1 MNDLNGVAA
10 MSIIKDLSFRFKLI
24 LLVLPALLGLLYF
37 AGLNMLNLTEVR
49 SSSADIQQLVSISSY
64 NNGLVHE
71 LQKERGATAGFLN
84 SRGATFGDLLKGQQL
99 HTDSALTD
107 RENFLGSLE
116 NSVEHPQ
123 VNNQLKNIRSELNK
137 LKNIRQQVNNQNI
150 SAKDAIDYYTAL
162 NTRLLSVTAVI
173 AQLSEDGL
181 TANQLQ
187 SYYNFLQ
194 GKERAG
200 IERAVL
206 STVFNMDQFNQQTY
220 KHFIELVTE
229 QDTYFDTFSKS
240 ASSEHLQFFNT
251 SMNDQSVINTYNMR
265 AKALEK
271 SSTGQFGIDSSTWF
285 DQSTG
290 RINQLKRVEDQLT
303 EDVLSLTAR
312 RYSNANQ
319 AVIVN
324 GTSVLVLIL
333 IVITFGFAL
342 VRGLTRQLNSLSK
355 SMMEASEERLLSA
368 RAEVLSQDE
377 LGKIAEQFNSMICIF
392 EGIIQEIGS
401 KSDQLATISEETS
414 SSVDN
419 NHRNLESQRA
429 ETTMVATAM
438 EEMTATVQEVASST
452 SATADAANHV
462 DKVTEDG
469 VEIVANTI
477 DKIDTLVKEMNHAN
491 QRISELNVSSNN
503 IFAVVDVIKSVAE
516 QTNLLAL
523 NAAIE
528 AARAGDQGRGFAV
541 VADEVRSLA
550 QRTQE
555 STTEIET
562 LISKFQDDSGLVST
576 AINNCTSTA
585 TSTAQKA
592 HDMEEK
598 LSEIQSAVSSIKGMS
613 QQIAAAA
620 EEQVAVTNEIAQNIR
635 SINDLSDETTEGGQQ
650 ISLAANEQAL
660 LASGLHDLSQTFKLS
675 NSASTR

>member
-10 MSIIKDLSFRFKLI
+10 MSIVKDLSFRFKLI

-84 SRGATFGDLLKGQQL
+84 SKGEAFADLLKSQQL
-99 HTDSALTD
+99 QTDSALND
-107 RENFLGSLE
+107 RESFLSSLE
-116 NSVEHPQ
+116 NSVEHLQ
-123 VNNQLKNIRSELNK
+123 VNNQLKSIRSELNK
-137 LKNIRQQVNNQNI
+137 LKNIRQQVNNQSL
-150 SAKDAIDYYTAL
+150 SAKDAIGYYTAL
-162 NTRLLSVTAVI
+162 NTQLLSVTAVI

-220 KHFIELVTE
+220 KRFIELVTE
-229 QDTYFDTFSKS
+229 QNTYFDTFSKS
-240 ASSEHLQFFNT
+240 ALPEHLQFFNT
-251 SMNDQSVINTYNMR
+251 SMNDPSVVNTNSMR

-271 SSTGQFGIDSSTWF
+271 SSSGQFGIDSTTWF

-290 RINQLKRVEDQLT
+290 RINQLKLVEDQLT
-303 EDVLSLTAR
+303 EDLLSLTAR
-312 RYSNANQ
+312 QYSNANH

-333 IVITFGFAL
+333 IVIAFGFAL
-342 VRGLTRQLNSLSK
+342 VRGLTRQLDSLSK

-377 LGKIAEQFNSMICIF
+377 LGKIAEQFNNMIGIF

-419 NHRNLESQRA
+419 NRRNLESQRS

-438 EEMTATVQEVASST
+438 EEMTATVQEVAGST

-477 DKIDTLVKEMNHAN
+477 DKIDNLVKEMNLAN
-491 QRISELNVSSNN
+491 QRISELNVSSNS

-562 LISKFQDDSGLVST
+562 LISKFQNDSGLVST

-585 TSTAQKA
+585 TSTAQQA

-598 LSEIQSAVSSIKGMS
+598 LSDIQSAVSSIKGMS

-650 ISLAANEQAL
+650 ISQAASQQAL

>member
-1 MNDLNGVAA
+1 